1 MDVPSTDNVD
11 DHIGRKSFR
20 WKREKKADE
29 EVAHTKKKKKKQKKR
44 SFRRYADGAD
54 HWREWMTDAASIAHH
69 NEPN

>member
-29 EVAHTKKKKKKQKKR
+29 EVAHTTKKKKAEKKILPEI
-44 SFRRYADGAD
+44 RR
-54 HWREWMTDAASIAHH
+54 WS
-69 NEPN
+69 

>member
-29 EVAHTKKKKKKQKKR
+29 EVAHTTKKKSRKKDPSGDTQMELII
-44 SFRRYADGAD
+44 G
-54 HWREWMTDAASIAHH
+54 E
-69 NEPN
+69 NG